1 MTSDELAGYSINLT
15 TPKGSIFTTE
25 ASPDA
30 ELPVAATVKLR
41 GQEIDDTNIE
51 FYWFVE
57 DATIKTNSPYYS
69 LYGGLGWKCLNEL
82 SSTGTFIAGKNE
94 FSIKFSDAA
103 ARNNTFKCVA
113 VYNGNIFNKTINIKI
128 TQQ

>member
-15 TPKGSIFTTE
+15 TPEGSIFTTE

-30 ELPVAATVKLR
+30 ELPIAATVKLR

-57 DATIKTNSPYYS
+57 DATIKTNS
-69 LYGGLGWKCLNEL
+69 
-82 SSTGTFIAGKNE
+82 
-94 FSIKFSDAA
+94 
-103 ARNNTFKCVA
+103 
-113 VYNGNIFNKTINIKI
+113 
-128 TQQ
+128 